1 MLLFIPAYWLYS
13 IKYETLSSISV
24 FQYRTYMNTVAIL
37 PDLIMTFLQK
47 QNIYRKNV
55 KNIDDETKES
65 KEKLIL
71 INKFIFS

>member
-55 KNIDDETKES
+55 KNIDDETKKS
-65 KEKLIL
+65 KKID
-71 INKFIFS
+71 SD